1 MSRVIKVA
9 EMEKSIELP
18 DEFARVLPYLPLV
31 AAALVSP
38 DRSVLLAAA
47 HILLAKLALHQQA
60 IALR

>member
-1 MSRVIKVA
+1 
-9 EMEKSIELP
+9 MEKSIESP
-18 DEFARVLPYLPLV
+18 DEFARVSPYLPLV

-47 HILLAKLALHQQA
+47 HILLVKLALHQQA